1 MKQEINFFPE
11 KFLILHK
18 SLVSYFNA
26 SLKDSEISGGFVF
39 YFLLLA
45 QENMT
50 QAQLSQRSKRDKA
63 HTNRVVSQLLEKGYF
78 EYEDNNIKNRKL
90 RLTQKGVEFAQTCKK
105 LFREYIKN
113 LFSGIDKNDLETTSK
128 VLTQLI
134 NNAKTLNS
142 LEDNN
147 D

>member
-18 SLVSYFNA
+18 SLVSYFNSA
-26 SLKDSEISGGFVF
+26 LKDSDMSAGYVF

-63 HTNRVVSQLLEKGYF
+63 HTNRVVSQLIEKGYL
-78 EYEDNNIKNRKL
+78 EYEDNNIKNRKIK
-90 RLTQKGVEFAQTCKK
+90 LTSKGMEFAEYCKK
-105 LFREYIKN
+105 LFKEYIKN

-134 NNAKTLNS
+134 NNAKTLNP
-142 LEDNN
+142 LEDDN